1 MGLWVG
7 HVCVVRTTNSND
19 YIVPSQMLLLLYIK
33 GCMYINLFF
42 FVISLK
48 PKSKGKAL
56 YDNVYE
62 QLNLEERE
70 YFGLNFYDKS
80 DNLVSTLYIRT
91 SQGLPVITCRS
102 TTYFSTQ

>member
-1 MGLWVG
+1 MNRSYSYCAPKVTCIL
-7 HVCVVRTTNSND
+7 
-19 YIVPSQMLLLLYIK
+19 
-33 GCMYINLFF
+33 NLFF
-42 FVISLK
+42 IIALK

-80 DNLVSTLYIRT
+80 DNLVSTLYMYVIDT
-91 SQGLPVITCRS
+91 SS
-102 TTYFSTQ
+102 

>member
-1 MGLWVG
+1 
-7 HVCVVRTTNSND
+7 
-19 YIVPSQMLLLLYIK
+19 MLTI
-33 GCMYINLFF
+33 FF
-42 FVISLK
+42 CIISLK

-80 DNLVSTLYIRT
+80 DNLVSTRT
-91 SQGLPVITCRS
+91 IHAVSR
-102 TTYFSTQ
+102 

>member
-1 MGLWVG
+1 
-7 HVCVVRTTNSND
+7 
-19 YIVPSQMLLLLYIK
+19 
-33 GCMYINLFF
+33 MYITLFLHTCILTLSF
-42 FVISLK
+42 FITSLK

-80 DNLVSTLYIRT
+80 DNLVSTFFMYVIGT
-91 SQGLPVITCRS
+91 SS
-102 TTYFSTQ
+102 

>member
-1 MGLWVG
+1 M
-7 HVCVVRTTNSND
+7 TT
-19 YIVPSQMLLLLYIK
+19 LYFLICYSYYTLK
-33 GCMYINLFF
+33 VACILTYLF

-80 DNLVSTLYIRT
+80 DNLVSTLYIIAFE
-91 SQGLPVITCRS
+91 V
-102 TTYFSTQ
+102 